1 RRPGRGPGRARGE
14 GAAAHRPQR
23 SRRRDHRALARAGRR
38 HGSGRR
44 PARPRVHVRGL
55 RRRRRR
61 RARHVGDRRHLS
73 EGAGDRDDRGRRE
86 ERRVVQAGDRETG
99 GRLHTARGSARRA
112 DADAAR
118 GRRRG
123 PGGEEM
129 RAPGVIVAVAGA
141 LALQTTLARFLS
153 GGTVAGDL
161 VLVAVVFVALAS
173 GPGPGRVAG
182 TFAGL
187 VQDALSS
194 GIIGIGGLAKTIVGF
209 LSGVIGTQ
217 FIVTNSIPRFVV
229 FLGATVL
236 HAVVFMG
243 LYVVLDLRHFGTP
256 YAAVAG

>member
-1 RRPGRGPGRARGE
+1 
-14 GAAAHRPQR
+14 
-23 SRRRDHRALARAGRR
+23 
-38 HGSGRR
+38 
-44 PARPRVHVRGL
+44 
-55 RRRRRR
+55 
-61 RARHVGDRRHLS
+61 
-73 EGAGDRDDRGRRE
+73 
-86 ERRVVQAGDRETG
+86 
-99 GRLHTARGSARRA
+99 
-112 DADAAR
+112 
-118 GRRRG
+118 
-123 PGGEEM
+123 M

-153 GGTVAGDL
+153 GGTVAVDL

-173 GPGPGRVAG
+173 GPVPGMLAG

-256 YAAVAG
+256 YAAVAGQALGNAFVGVIAFQIVELLPGALERRRAQRGRLRR